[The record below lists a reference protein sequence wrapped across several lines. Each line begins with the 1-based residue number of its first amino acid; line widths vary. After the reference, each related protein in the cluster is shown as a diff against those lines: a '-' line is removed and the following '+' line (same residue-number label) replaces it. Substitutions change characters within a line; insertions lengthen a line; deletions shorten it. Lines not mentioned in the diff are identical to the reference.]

1 MIIGRKSKSN
11 QNPGYVWVPYI
22 MTLSVA
28 TVSESN
34 FHPKKSLTSRYVQT
48 VASRYGTI
56 ILSKSQS
63 RVEKAKKILEKIED
77 LKSNQ
82 K

>member
-1 MIIGRKSKSN
+1 MKIGKKTN
-11 QNPGYVWVPYI
+11 IKPGYIWVPY
-22 MTLSVA
+22 MTQSIS
-28 TVSESN
+28 TITESD
-34 FHPKKSLTSRYVQT
+34 FKSRKGLTSRYVQT

-77 LKSNQ
+77 LRIGV
-82 K
+82 

>member
-1 MIIGRKSKSN
+1 MIIGKKSN
-11 QNPGYVWVPYI
+11 QNPGYVWAPYI
-22 MTLSVA
+22 IMTQCA

-34 FHPKKSLTSRYVQT
+34 FHPKKSLASRYVQT

-56 ILSKSQS
+56 ILSKQQS

-77 LKSNQ
+77 LKS
-82 K
+82 

>member
-1 MIIGRKSKSN
+1 MIIGKKSKSN

-22 MTLSVA
+22 MTQSVA

-56 ILSKSQS
+56 LSKNQS

-77 LKSNQ
+77 LKSN
-82 K
+82 

>member
-1 MIIGRKSKSN
+1 MIIGKKSN

-22 MTLSVA
+22 MTQSVA

-34 FHPKKSLTSRYVQT
+34 LHPKKSLTSRYVQT

-56 ILSKSQS
+56 ILSKQQS

-77 LKSNQ
+77 LKS
-82 K
+82 